1 MVRVDDTNGDGKGE
15 WINHAI
21 TTYFE
26 TEWKLWGNDGSAFSQ
41 CGWDEMDAGRY
52 TYPFAL
58 KFPNCNYPPSIEEPA
73 GFHIRFIWSTQ
84 IDGPGLESSL
94 KSKDYVTPYRPVL
107 ISTPDKEWIFKSTL
121 VKDRR
126 TPLAE
131 VQAKLDR
138 QSYCPDEACG
148 LQLTIAILHA
158 DTKCVGIQYKF
169 RKHHEGKM
177 LVQQGTA
184 FRDHVRVVLQGTV
197 PFKDTHIS
205 EHVAFKIP
213 TRLVSP
219 SFLTRHTR
227 VRYDI
232 LFQVTTAHGHLFKT
246 NHVSE
251 FAIPITIANL
261 PYDQLL
267 RVPRA
272 TMVEHYQNSVA
283 SPFFFEPSLEE
294 PPEDTDGDIEAMAAI
309 TDDLTRTPGEEPPS
323 YFSLEQ
329 QPSQFRNKRERKE
342 RTVYLSRSAKG
353 VHFGV
358 DMVDAKVVSGIY
370 DEDW

>member
-1 MVRVDDTNGDGKGE
+1 MAYICNYIKPTCS
-15 WINHAI
+15 
-21 TTYFE
+21 
-26 TEWKLWGNDGSAFSQ
+26 LAFSQ
-41 CGWDEMDAGRY
+41 CGWDELDAGRY
-52 TYPFAL
+52 AYPFAL
-58 KFPNCNYPPSIEEPA
+58 KFPNCNYPPTIEEPS
-73 GFHIRFIWSTQ
+73 GFHIRFIWSAQ
-84 IDGPGLESSL
+84 IDGPGLESGL

-107 ISTPDKEWIFKSTL
+107 ISTPDKEWIFKTTL
-121 VKDRR
+121 IKDKRI
-126 TPLAE
+126 PLAE

-138 QSYCPDEACG
+138 QSYCPACG

-184 FRDHVRVVLQGTV
+184 FRDHVRIVLQGTV
-197 PFKDTHIS
+197 PFNDTHIS

-219 SFLTRHTR
+219 SFITRHTR

-232 LFQVTTAHGHLFKT
+232 LFQVTTAHGHIIKT

-251 FAIPITIANL
+251 FAIPLTIANL

-272 TMVEHYQNSVA
+272 TMVQHYQNSLA
-283 SPFFFEPSLEE
+283 SPFFFEPTLDE
-294 PPEDTDGDIEAMAAI
+294 PPEDMDMGIETMAAI
-309 TDDLTRTPGEEPPS
+309 SEDLSRTPREEPPS

-329 QPSQFRNKRERKE
+329 QPSQLRNKRERKE

-353 VHFGV
+353 VHFGM
-358 DMVDAKVVSGIY
+358 DMVDAKVICGVY